1 MKKQQGFTL
10 IELMIVVAIIGILA
24 AIAIPQYQDY
34 IAGTQTNR
42 SFGELSGL
50 KSGIENQIMR
60 GNMAFTAA
68 DIGYVES
75 NLTTTMVKGAAQ
87 GALGVMP
94 AAADFTAAGAGV
106 LAVQL
111 SSAGGKQSSAAVNGT
126 IVYIARAVSGTWTCV
141 IDAKVPNDATTW
153 KDSYAPAGCTIVK

>member
-34 IAGTQTNR
+34 IARTQVNR

-50 KSGIENQIMR
+50 KTGVESAVMQGDLD
-60 GNMAFTAA
+60 FTAQ

-75 NLTTTMVKGAAQ
+75 NLTKTMVSGPVKGAA
-87 GALGVMP
+87 GALP
-94 AAADFTAAGAGV
+94 AAGDFTGTGVGV

-111 SSAGGKQSSAAVNGT
+111 DNTTPKNAAAAVNGT
-126 IVYIARAVSGTWTCV
+126 IVYILRSAQGTWTCE
-141 IDAKVPNDATTW
+141 IDATTPKAALTW
-153 KDSYAPAGCTIVK
+153 KDSYAPKGCTIL

>member
-34 IAGTQTNR
+34 IARTQVSR

-50 KSGIENQIMR
+50 KTGVETELMR
-60 GNMAFTAA
+60 GAMDFTAN

-75 NLTTTMVKGAAQ
+75 NLTTAMVKGAAQ
-87 GALGVMP
+87 GALGAMP
-94 AAADFTAAGAGV
+94 AAADFTATGAGV

-111 SSAGGKQSSAAVNGT
+111 DSAANQSSAAVNGT
-126 IVYIARAVSGTWTCV
+126 IVYILRAIDGTWTCV
-141 IDAKVPNDATTW
+141 VDAKVPNDATTW
-153 KDSYAPAGCTIVK
+153 KDSYAPAGCSVVK